1 MWCNKMGKVVTKV
14 WKHSVMFTQFLIIPN
29 VIYTK
34 YGLSHVILRNFNSSL
49 VFSSSVFSRIF
60 LRLIADVESFTTS
73 REVSKSDLGWCKQTE
88 EHSFFSPNRFL
99 WVFQGNTEE
108 MKHASL
114 AVSTII
120 TVLAL
125 DKTALKSAC
134 TTSTSWLLRCID

>member
-1 MWCNKMGKVVTKV
+1 MVSFVA
-14 WKHSVMFTQFLIIPN
+14 
-29 VIYTK
+29 
-34 YGLSHVILRNFNSSL
+34 FNSSL

-73 REVSKSDLGWCKQTE
+73 RDVSKSDLGWCNQTK

-99 WVFQGNTEE
+99 WVFQGNSEE

-125 DKTALKSAC
+125 VKTALKSAC
-134 TTSTSWLLRCID
+134 TTLTSWLLRCID